1 MFVLN
6 EKGKLKYLTVEE
18 FSKTSMVKHCFS
30 TRMGGV
36 SEGVFSSMNL
46 RFDCEDKKENVLKN
60 FEILSSAIGVDYEKL
75 VLTKQVHEDIIKTVD
90 ESFCGNGIVFDNRFD
105 SADGLLC
112 TVPGVPITV
121 FGADCLPVM
130 FLDTKERVIATA
142 HSGWKGTLNK
152 ISQKCARKMILECN
166 CSPENIIAAIGP
178 SIRECHYEVSEE
190 LAEMFAKEFGE
201 RVVRMTA
208 SKPHINMQECV
219 KSQLEEIGVTNV
231 IDSRVCT
238 YCESDMYFSHRKTN
252 GQRGVMVGIIELV

>member
-6 EKGKLKYLTVEE
+6 EKENLKYLTVEE
-18 FSKTSMVKHCFS
+18 FSKWSFVKHCFS
-30 TRMGGV
+30 TRAGGV
-36 SEGVFSSMNL
+36 SEGVYSSMNL
-46 RFDCEDKKENVLKN
+46 RFNCDDKRENVLKN
-60 FEILSSAIGVDYEKL
+60 FKILSSAIGVDYKKL
-75 VLTKQVHEDIIKTVD
+75 VLTKQVHEDIIKRVD
-90 ESFCGNGIVFDNRFD
+90 ESFCGNGILFDNRFE

-130 FLDTKERVIATA
+130 FLDPVERVIATA

-152 ISQKCARKMILECN
+152 ISQKCVNKMISECN
-166 CSPENIIAAIGP
+166 SKPENIIAAIGP

-190 LAEMFAKEFGE
+190 LAECFIKEFGE
-201 RVVRMTA
+201 KAVKRIG

-219 KSQLEEIGVTNV
+219 SLQLLEAGVENV
-231 IDSRVCT
+231 IDSGVCT

-252 GQRGVMVGIIELV
+252 GERGVMAGIIELV